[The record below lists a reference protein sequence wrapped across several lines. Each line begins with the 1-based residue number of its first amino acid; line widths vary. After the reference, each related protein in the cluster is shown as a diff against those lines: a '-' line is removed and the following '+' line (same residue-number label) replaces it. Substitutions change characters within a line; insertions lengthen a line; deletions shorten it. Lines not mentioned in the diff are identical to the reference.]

1 MLCSWLSL
9 GILVLQAPPA
19 CPGLVPV
26 ELDKLELNVLLG
38 KAGFLHSGIF
48 LAPALLWSRFCWSWG
63 RGCGRSLEHGSGAS
77 SPYSLEDEGTGLGG
91 SFWCS
96 SEQ

>member
-26 ELDKLELNVLLG
+26 ELDKLLG
-38 KAGFLHSGIF
+38 EAGFLHSGIF
-48 LAPALLWSRFCWSWG
+48 LAPAVLWSRFCWSWG

-77 SPYSLEDEGTGLGG
+77 NPYSLEDEGTGLGG